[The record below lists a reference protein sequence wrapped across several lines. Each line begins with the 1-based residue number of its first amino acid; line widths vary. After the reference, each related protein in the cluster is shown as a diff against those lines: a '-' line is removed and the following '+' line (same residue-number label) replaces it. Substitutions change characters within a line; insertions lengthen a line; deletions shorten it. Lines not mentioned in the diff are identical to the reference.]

1 MPKDPLM
8 YLARRDAYAAF
19 LTASDAEGA
28 VIWRRVE
35 GRYDSLDAA
44 LAATRE
50 SYAAT
55 QAAFN
60 VLDVEGVGPVDQARE
75 LMDRLRELHRLNVVP
90 DDAWETYTAARA
102 AFVTAARGFLAR
114 N

>member
-28 VIWRRVE
+28 VIWRRLD

-44 LAATRE
+44 LTATRE

-60 VLDVEGVGPVDQARE
+60 VLDVEGVGPVEQARE
-75 LMDRLRELHRLNVVP
+75 LMDRLRALHRVDAAP
-90 DDAWETYTAARA
+90 DGAWETYTAARG
-102 AFVTAARGFLAR
+102 AFVTAARAFLAR

>member
-1 MPKDPLM
+1 MTKDPLM

-28 VIWRRVE
+28 VIWRRLE
-35 GRYDSLDAA
+35 GRYDDKETA
-44 LAATRE
+44 LAATRD

-60 VLDVEGVGPVDQARE
+60 VLDVEGVGPVEQAKA
-75 LMDRLRELHRLNVVP
+75 LMEHLRAFHRLNEVP
-90 DDAWETYTAARA
+90 DTAWNAYTAARA
-102 AFVTAARGFLAR
+102 DFVTAARAFLTR

>member
-1 MPKDPLM
+1 M

-28 VIWRRVE
+28 VIWRRTE
-35 GRYDSLDAA
+35 GRYDSPEDA

-60 VLDVEGVGPVDQARE
+60 VLDVEGVGPVEQAR
-75 LMDRLRELHRLNVVP
+75 DLRDQLRDLHRLDTVP
-90 DDAWETYTAARA
+90 DGAWEAYTTARA
-102 AFVTAARGFLAR
+102 AFVHAARGFLGR

>member
-28 VIWRRVE
+28 VVWRRLE
-35 GRYDSLDAA
+35 GRYDSPEAT

-60 VLDVEGVGPVDQARE
+60 VLDVEGVGPVEQARE
-75 LMDRLRELHRLNVVP
+75 LRDQLRALHRVDVVP
-90 DDAWETYTAARA
+90 DGAWETYTAARA
-102 AFVTAARGFLAR
+102 AFVTAARGFLTR